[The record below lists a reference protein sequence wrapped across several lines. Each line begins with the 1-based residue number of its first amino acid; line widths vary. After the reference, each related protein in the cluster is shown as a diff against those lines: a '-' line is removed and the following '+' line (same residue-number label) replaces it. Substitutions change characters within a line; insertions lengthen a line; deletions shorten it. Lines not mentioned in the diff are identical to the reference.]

1 MSGLDWY
8 QLSRFSDSAL
18 PIARKL
24 EGHAGVLS
32 LGLRF
37 ARLGVFYAAALFHI
51 AEVNFDSRS
60 LPG

>member
-1 MSGLDWY
+1 M
-8 QLSRFSDSAL
+8 
-18 PIARKL
+18 
-24 EGHAGVLS
+24 LS